1 MGGVAKYFQNL
12 APRVGLLAA
21 ARLMRTI
28 DYRLGA
34 RSSSR
39 QLPHPCVCLDVR
51 SDALHRPPRSTRV

>member
-21 ARLMRTI
+21 ARLTRTI

-39 QLPHPCVCLDVR
+39 QHPHPCL
-51 SDALHRPPRSTRV
+51 RPPWCPFRRTV